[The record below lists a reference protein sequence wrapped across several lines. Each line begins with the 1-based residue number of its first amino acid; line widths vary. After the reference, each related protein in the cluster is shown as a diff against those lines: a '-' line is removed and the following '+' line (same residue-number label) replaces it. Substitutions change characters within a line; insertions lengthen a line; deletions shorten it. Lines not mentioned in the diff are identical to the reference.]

1 MGNVK
6 FYVGT
11 VRYDDKD
18 KGPKNLNRV
27 RVNLNTGEKEPDTDW
42 LRCITRLAGNG
53 AGLNSVPNN
62 GDEVL
67 VLETESHERIVLG
80 RLWNDNQTPPSI
92 DGSNKAGESNEGTD
106 KKSSLN
112 FIKTKSGNMVI
123 FDDTNGDEKIR
134 IIASKEAAKIELLAK
149 EKKIVL
155 KGENILIKAAKG
167 MELKANTI
175 SLNADGGTIDIESKN
190 LTLSA
195 ADEAKITAT
204 GDLTLKGNSIGL
216 N

>member
-11 VRYDDKD
+11 VTDDKD
-18 KGPKNLNRV
+18 PENLNRV
-27 RVNLNTGEKEPDTDW
+27 KVNLNTGEKDPDTDW

-53 AGLNSVPNN
+53 EGFSSVPNN
-62 GDEVL
+62 GNEVL

-80 RLWNDNQTPPSI
+80 RLWNGNQTPPSI
-92 DGSNKAGESNEGTD
+92 DGSNKSGESDKGSE

-123 FDDTNGDEKIR
+123 FDDTEKDEKIR
-134 IIASKEAAKIELLAK
+134 IIAAGAKIELLAE
-149 EKKIVL
+149 EKKIVVD
-155 KGENILIKAAKG
+155 GDNIVINANKRID
-167 MELKANTI
+167 MKANEI
-175 SLNADGGTIDIESKN
+175 SLEAKDGTINIKSKN
-190 LTLSA
+190 LTLSS
-195 ADEAKITAT
+195 DNKTEITAT
-204 GDLTLKGNSIGL
+204 DELTLKGKSVGL